1 MLLLFWLAYLVFFP
15 RCSAGLWLVFCAGWG
30 SSLVSERLGT
40 SLTPLA
46 MPRWSTLILRTVG
59 IMNESVGFLV
69 AFSAGVLSF
78 LSPCVLPLVPS
89 YLSFVTGVSLED
101 MQDGVDRKATLTHS
115 LLFVSGFSIIFIV
128 LGASASFLGVFLRHY
143 EVWIARI
150 GGLAIMVLGLHL
162 TGILRITALLK
173 ERRLHLADKPSGY
186 LGSLG
191 VGAAFG
197 AGWTPCIGPVLG
209 AILTLAGT
217 QESVWSGVSL
227 LTVYSMGLAI
237 PFLLSAWA
245 LDSFLDTFSR
255 FKRFLPVVEKASG
268 VLLIILGVL
277 LLTGSFTILSTY
289 LIRFTPEWILM
300 RI

>member
-1 MLLLFWLAYLVFFP
+1 
-15 RCSAGLWLVFCAGWG
+15 
-30 SSLVSERLGT
+30 
-40 SLTPLA
+40 
-46 MPRWSTLILRTVG
+46 
-59 IMNESVGFLV
+59 MNESVGFLV

>member
-1 MLLLFWLAYLVFFP
+1 
-15 RCSAGLWLVFCAGWG
+15 
-30 SSLVSERLGT
+30 
-40 SLTPLA
+40 
-46 MPRWSTLILRTVG
+46 
-59 IMNESVGFLV
+59 MNESVGILV

-101 MQDGVDRKATLTHS
+101 MQEGVDRKATLIHS
-115 LLFVSGFSIIFIV
+115 LLFVSGFSIIFNV

-150 GGLAIMVLGLHL
+150 GGLAIMILGLHL

-173 ERRLHLADKPSGY
+173 ERRLHMSDKPTGY
-186 LGSLG
+186 LGSMG

-217 QESVWSGVSL
+217 QESVWSGVLL

-237 PFLLSAWA
+237 PFLLSALA
-245 LDSFLDTFSR
+245 LDSFLGTFSKFR
-255 FKRFLPVVEKASG
+255 KFLPVVEKASG
-268 VLLIILGVL
+268 VLLIVLGIL